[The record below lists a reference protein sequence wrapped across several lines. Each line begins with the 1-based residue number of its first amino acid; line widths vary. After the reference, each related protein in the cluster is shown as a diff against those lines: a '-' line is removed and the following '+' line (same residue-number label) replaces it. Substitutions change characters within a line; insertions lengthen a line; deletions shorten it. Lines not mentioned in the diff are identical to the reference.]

1 MHIGDTPDE
10 AAFRLEARSWLST
23 HARPK
28 AAIGGE
34 LADHSHDLGGHIQKC
49 RDWQRVLFD
58 HGWAGITWPKK
69 FGGRGASPVQA
80 AIFAEEMAQFD
91 VSTGAFAVSI
101 GMVGPT
107 LIAHGTPEQ
116 QERHLQPI
124 LRGEEVWCQ
133 LFSEPGSGSDLASLA
148 TRAVRDGDDWV
159 VNGQKVWTSFGQFAD
174 YAILLARTDVDAP
187 KHAGI
192 TYFVLDMKTPG
203 IEVRPI
209 TQITGVQHFNEVF
222 LSDVRIP
229 HTGVLGEVNAGWK
242 VAQTTLSNERSHIGS
257 GGGSWTV
264 DQLIDAARRRGL
276 DSDPRVRQRLAA
288 AYIRSETLRYLGLRM
303 RTAMSQLKMPGPEM
317 LTLKLAFANH
327 WRITGDLAAEVT
339 GAGGMLWGD
348 DAPDANQWGQQLL
361 SQFAIRIG
369 GGTDEIQRNIIA
381 ERGLGLPREPQ
392 TDKDLP
398 WRSLAKA

>member
-1 MHIGDTPDE
+1 MHIGDTEKE
-10 AAFRLEARSWLST
+10 AEFRAQARAWLSA
-23 HARPK
+23 HASPK
-28 AAIGGE
+28 SASGGE
-34 LADHSHDLGGHIQKC
+34 LSEHDLGRHIQHC

-58 HGWAGITWPKK
+58 NGWAGITWPTA

-116 QERHLQPI
+116 QQHHLQPI
-124 LRGEEVWCQ
+124 LRGDEVWCQ
-133 LFSEPGSGSDLASLA
+133 LFSEPGSGSDLASLG
-148 TRAVRDGDDWV
+148 TRAVRDGDDWI

-192 TYFVLDMKTPG
+192 TYFILDMKTPG

-229 HTGVLGEVNAGWK
+229 HRNVLGDVHGGWR

-264 DQLIDAARRRGL
+264 PQLIDLARRTGAHN
-276 DSDPRVRQRLAA
+276 DPRVRQGLAA
-288 AYIRSETLRYLGLRM
+288 AHARAETLRYLGLRM
-303 RTAMSQLKMPGPEM
+303 RTAMSQLRMPGPEM

-327 WRITGDLAAEVT
+327 WRITADLAAEIV
-339 GAGGMLWGD
+339 GAGAMLWD
-348 DAPDANQWGQQLL
+348 ADAPEQNQWGQQLL

-392 TDKDLP
+392 NDKDLP
-398 WRSLAKA
+398 WRSLTKS

>member
-1 MHIGDTPDE
+1 MHIGDTEKE
-10 AAFRLEARSWLST
+10 AEFRAHARAWLSA
-23 HARPK
+23 HASPK
-28 AAIGGE
+28 SASGGE
-34 LADHSHDLGGHIQKC
+34 LSEHDLGRHIQHC

-58 HGWAGITWPKK
+58 NGWAGITWPTA

-116 QERHLQPI
+116 QQHHLQPI
-124 LRGEEVWCQ
+124 LRGDEVWCQ
-133 LFSEPGSGSDLASLA
+133 LFSEPGSGSDLASLG
-148 TRAVRDGDDWV
+148 TRAVRDGDDWI

-192 TYFVLDMKTPG
+192 TYFILDMKTPG

-229 HTGVLGEVNAGWK
+229 HRNVLGDVHGGWR

-264 DQLIDAARRRGL
+264 PQLIDLARRTGAHT
-276 DSDPRVRQRLAA
+276 DPRVRQGLAA
-288 AYIRSETLRYLGLRM
+288 AHARAETLRYLGLRM
-303 RTAMSQLKMPGPEM
+303 RTAMSQLRMPGPEM

-327 WRITGDLAAEVT
+327 WRITADLAAEIV
-339 GAGGMLWGD
+339 GAGAMLWD
-348 DAPDANQWGQQLL
+348 TDAPEQNQWGQQLL

-392 TDKDLP
+392 NDKDLP
-398 WRSLAKA
+398 WRSLTKS

>member
-1 MHIGDTPDE
+1 MHIGDTEQE
-10 AAFRLEARSWLST
+10 AEFRAQARHWLSD
-23 HARPK
+23 HASLK
-28 AAIGGE
+28 SSSSGE
-34 LADHSHDLGGHIQKC
+34 LAEHDLGHHIQKC

-58 HGWAGITWPKK
+58 NGWAGITWPQK
-69 FGGRGASPVQA
+69 FGGRGASPIQA
-80 AIFAEEMAQFD
+80 AIFAEEMSQFD

-116 QERHLQPI
+116 QEHHLQPI
-124 LRGEEVWCQ
+124 LRGDEVWCQ
-133 LFSEPGSGSDLASLA
+133 LFSEPGAGSDLASLG
-148 TRAVRDGDDWV
+148 TRAVRDGDDWI

-174 YAILLARTDVDAP
+174 YAILLARTDIDSP

-192 TYFVLDMKTPG
+192 TYFILDMKTPG

-229 HTGVLGEVNAGWK
+229 HANVLGEVHGGWK

-264 DQLIDAARRRGL
+264 PQLIELAKARGV
-276 DSDPRVRQRLAA
+276 STDPRVRQGLAQA
-288 AYIRSETLRYLGLRM
+288 HARAETLRYLGLRM
-303 RTAMSQLKMPGPEM
+303 RTAMSQLRMPGPEM

-327 WRITGDLAAEVT
+327 WRITADLAAEIV
-339 GAGGMLWGD
+339 GAGAMLWD
-348 DAPDANQWGQQLL
+348 ADAPEHNQWGQQLL

-392 TDKDLP
+392 NDKDLP
-398 WRSLAKA
+398 WRSLTKS